1 MTPHE
6 IRSLIDRITDALGPS
21 ATPEKV
27 EEIARAVMSADESS
41 VPQPSVSATVG
52 EGPITGR
59 ILVTAFGCDGPG
71 ILSAITTELQD
82 LGVNVLDV
90 SQKILQGYFS
100 LILLADISGSG
111 ATPGSVQSRLTPH
124 AERLGVR
131 ILVQH
136 EELFHAMNR
145 L

>member
-6 IRSLIDRITDALGPS
+6 IRSLIDRITDALGPA
-21 ATPEKV
+21 ATPAKV
-27 EEIARAVMSADESS
+27 EEIARAVISAEQSS
-41 VPQPSVSATVG
+41 MPEPTVSATVG

-59 ILVTAFGCDGPG
+59 ILVTAFGCDQPG

-82 LGVNVLDV
+82 LNVSVLDV
-90 SQKILQGYFS
+90 SQKVLQGYFS
-100 LILLADISGSG
+100 LILLADIAGSG
-111 ATPGSVQSRLTPH
+111 TTPKVVQDRLTPH
-124 AERLGVR
+124 AERLDVR
-131 ILVQH
+131 IIVQH